1 MDDKQNKKIAILVPP
16 VLEVDKVAKRINF
29 NYSIVNTGSMLGR
42 APSIGSIEA
51 TLGKQ
56 RFFYTAMPN
65 AEQKEIIESLD
76 SVNGLAKSGS
86 DKKRFGKNKSV
97 LESYSP
103 GKASG
108 YLPYRLGT
116 TPADLAVKPI
126 TVFGISKF
134 AEDTKQQVSL
144 ESAEK
149 KLRKF
154 SSLKP
159 SGYDRLTKQR
169 FSNAIVSGAR
179 DNETGAVLV
188 PTIRFLTEEGTI
200 NIKVTFDDGTFTQ
213 AQTTVR
219 FAPEKV
225 DIESEYVAGDGHV
238 HTDYSWYMP
247 TIHIANGP
255 SIADRIKEGLDN
267 GLRWMFFTD
276 YSIQFFSQ
284 YSRGGIRHVG
294 NAEIDP
300 ATGMPY
306 RTAVWD
312 DHVEECKIGLEDEPD
327 AEPVEG
333 NLLVVASQEVP
344 SNIDS
349 HNLVWASKNPLQ
361 DLWERP
367 ERVRS
372 EQFDAPFFSI
382 YHLLGFLFGNSYM
395 STAFSHDEP
404 WQDRDMR
411 MNPYEGYDK
420 PPHAYFEHDLV
431 WASGFLKKPFV
442 VAAHPY
448 NNSYK
453 YKGLHLAMTKQGWK
467 PMAVSHAL
475 GSSLVGFEIFEDPM
489 NPARIAKHEVLAIWD
504 MFLWHELPATLET
517 GKFMVAFA
525 NSDAHLTS
533 FSGQN
538 KFGKTKT
545 FLRIPDFNSVP
556 EELLFEKVITTLE
569 AGHCTCTS
577 TGDFGTFVLKHKGKT
592 YHPGDFVEIEKGD
605 RLEFEI
611 YGRPSSTDRVFAG
624 GTVYPCVNP
633 DLKAFD
639 PDAVTPEKDTDYLEA
654 VYQIMT
660 AYAVESSSP
669 SDGKSLCN
677 IDPSSACYP
686 GAAIGK
692 TSIKLPF
699 GTVSSALRAEVVFK
713 NGDQDGDVG
722 SIVYTNPIFVS
733 FVDKP

>member
-1 MDDKQNKKIAILVPP
+1 MTRQQACH
-16 VLEVDKVAKRINF
+16 
-29 NYSIVNTGSMLGR
+29 TG
-42 APSIGSIEA
+42 
-51 TLGKQ
+51 Q
-56 RFFYTAMPN
+56 
-65 AEQKEIIESLD
+65 
-76 SVNGLAKSGS
+76 
-86 DKKRFGKNKSV
+86 
-97 LESYSP
+97 
-103 GKASG
+103 
-108 YLPYRLGT
+108 
-116 TPADLAVKPI
+116 
-126 TVFGISKF
+126 
-134 AEDTKQQVSL
+134 
-144 ESAEK
+144 
-149 KLRKF
+149 
-154 SSLKP
+154 
-159 SGYDRLTKQR
+159 
-169 FSNAIVSGAR
+169 
-179 DNETGAVLV
+179 
-188 PTIRFLTEEGTI
+188 
-200 NIKVTFDDGTFTQ
+200 
-213 AQTTVR
+213 
-219 FAPEKV
+219 
-225 DIESEYVAGDGHV
+225 H
-238 HTDYSWYMP
+238 
-247 TIHIANGP
+247 
-255 SIADRIKEGLDN
+255 
-267 GLRWMFFTD
+267 
-276 YSIQFFSQ
+276 
-284 YSRGGIRHVG
+284 
-294 NAEIDP
+294 
-300 ATGMPY
+300 
-306 RTAVWD
+306 VWD
-312 DHVEECKIGLEDEPD
+312 DHVEECKIGLSDEPD
-327 AEPVEG
+327 QEQIDG

-349 HNLVWASKNPLQ
+349 HNLVWASKDPIQ
-361 DLWERP
+361 DYWDKP

-431 WASGFLKKPFV
+431 WAGGFLKKPFV

-489 NPARIAKHEVLAIWD
+489 NPAKVAKHEVLAVWN
-504 MFLWHELPATLET
+504 MFLWRELPATFAT

-533 FSGQN
+533 FSGEN

-545 FLRIPDFNSVP
+545 FLRIPDFSSIP
-556 EELLFEKVITTLE
+556 EEILFEKVITTLE

-592 YHPGDFVEIEKGD
+592 YHPGDFAEIVKGD

-611 YGRPSSTDRVFAG
+611 FGRPSSSDRIFAG
-624 GTVYPCVNP
+624 GTIYPCVNP
-633 DLKAFD
+633 DLKAYN
-639 PDAVTPEKDTDYLEA
+639 PDAVTPDKDTDYMES

-660 AYAVESSSP
+660 AYAVESSWP
-669 SDGKSLCN
+669 ADEKSLCN
-677 IDPSSACYP
+677 IESSNVCYP
-686 GAAIGK
+686 GTAVGK
-692 TSIKLPF
+692 TSVKLPF
-699 GTVSSALRAEVVFK
+699 GTVFTALRAEVIFK